1 MKNKCKIAIYLK
13 YKINLIYLEILMQ
26 NSLVDEVLNR
36 VDIVDVISK
45 YVPLKRAWSNFSA
58 CCPFHW
64 EKTPSF
70 IVSPTKQI
78 FKCFGCGKWWNVF
91 SFVQEIERIDFRDAV
106 KLLAEQEHID
116 VSQYQTV
123 STYSQKFQDDKEKLK
138 RMHKIAEEFFVTSLH
153 NSQMAMDYL
162 HNKRHLD
169 DKLIEDFGIWYAN
182 DKHYELLNMLRSKW
196 FSDSDLLEASLAKRN
211 ANWEVY
217 AFFRNRITFPIYDL
231 MKNVVWFSA
240 RVINPEDTP
249 KYINSAENKAF
260 EKSKILYGL
269 SYAKQYINT
278 QQKLIVVEGQMDVIW
293 LARLWFPVWVA
304 TSWTALTEQHIKL
317 LKRHTENLYLLF
329 DNDQAWRQATFRA
342 LKLCYA
348 QDMFPK
354 IISLPDWFKDAD
366 ELANNENWTQFF
378 QQCIDNAS
386 DWFLEIFDR
395 LRNSFDMNSPVDKT
409 KLINTMF
416 ELILAVNNVLIQ
428 ESYKRS
434 FAEKLG
440 FPLESVDLQFKK
452 YVQWAWRIYLQQQRK
467 REEWT
472 KTQQYQPDRED
483 LFSSLFY
490 NWFINVQLW
499 KGSEFIDDL
508 YKFVEVIAKVDSD
521 GLLAH
526 ILNNVCWEEERQ
538 KLDELQLWWENE
550 ISEKADIN
558 VKRQIIVTTI
568 TPVIQEL
575 FKLAAKSKFLTDEE
589 KKELI
594 LLKWKLWRR

>member
-1 MKNKCKIAIYLK
+1 MP
-13 YKINLIYLEILMQ
+13 
-26 NSLVDEVLNR
+26 NSLVDEVLGR

-45 YVPLKRAWSNFSA
+45 YVPLKRAGSNFSA

-91 SFVQEIERIDFRDAV
+91 SFIQEIERIDFWDAV

-123 STYSQKFQDDKEKLK
+123 SSYAQKSQDDKEKLK
-138 RMHKIAEEFFVTSLH
+138 RMHKLAQEFFVTSLK
-153 NSQMAMDYL
+153 NSQTALDYL

-169 DKLIEDFGIWYAN
+169 DKLIDEFWIWYAN

-196 FSDSDLLEASLAKRN
+196 FKDEDLLEASLAKRN
-211 ANWEVY
+211 ANWEIY

-240 RVINPEDTP
+240 RVLNPEDMP
-249 KYINSAENKAF
+249 KYINSAEHKAF

-269 SYAKQYINT
+269 SHAKQYINT
-278 QQKLIVVEGQMDVIW
+278 QQKLIVVEWQMDVIW

-304 TSWTALTEQHIKL
+304 TSWTALTEQHIKI
-317 LKRHTENLYLLF
+317 LKRHTENIYLLF

-348 QDMFPK
+348 QDLFPK

-366 ELANNENWTQFF
+366 ELANNENWTKLF
-378 QQCIDNAS
+378 QQCIDNAT
-386 DWFLEIFDR
+386 DWFLEMFDR
-395 LRNSFDMNSPVDKT
+395 LRTSFDMNSPVDKT
-409 KLINTMF
+409 KLINAMF

-428 ESYKRS
+428 ESYKKS

-440 FPLESVDLQFKK
+440 FPFETVDLQFKK
-452 YVQWAWRIYLQQQRK
+452 YVQGDGRIYLQQQRREQENK
-467 REEWT
+467 TTQTYQPSREELLT
-472 KTQQYQPDRED
+472 
-483 LFSSLFY
+483 SLFY
-490 NWFINVQLW
+490 NWFIQSQLSW
-499 KGSEFIDDL
+499 NQDFLDNLYRFVNTVSMADKNSLLFHTLQNFCTSEE
-508 YKFVEVIAKVDSD
+508 K
-521 GLLAH
+521 
-526 ILNNVCWEEERQ
+526 ER
-538 KLDELQLWWENE
+538 LDELQLRWEKE
-550 ISEKADIN
+550 FADISDEQQ
-558 VKRQIIVTTI
+558 KHQIIITTI
-568 TPVIQEL
+568 TPAIQEL
-575 FKLAAKSKFLTDEE
+575 FKMATKSKDLTNEE
-589 KKELI
+589 KKQLI
-594 LLKWKLWRR
+594 TLKWKLGRK